1 MEREL
6 RKDVLKVLRSG
17 HSAINIYSAI
27 SILMYKHISK
37 IEDLK
42 PLDFESSEYKTL
54 KNDIER
60 IIINCRWNTK
70 LILNQLDLI
79 RVV

>member
-37 IEDLK
+37 IE
-42 PLDFESSEYKTL
+42 
-54 KNDIER
+54 
-60 IIINCRWNTK
+60 
-70 LILNQLDLI
+70 
-79 RVV
+79 